1 MSAETVG
8 VKKKSMPPFEGHD
21 YDEEVYLVVKR
32 DIPAI
37 QSDLDEIKRDVEV
50 ISDEQSKQ
58 SGQHDRL
65 VSQVESLSAKVDT
78 FRADQA
84 AGFSAALT
92 RFNELSQ
99 EIKNSKTEE
108 VPWYKSFEKVLIL
121 LLVLGLGTL
130 AGVKSYSDIIGK
142 IPAAVGG
149 ATSPSVEKPLVPE
162 KTSFAASPKN
172 GEGP

>member
-1 MSAETVG
+1 MSTETVG
-8 VKKKSMPPFEGHD
+8 VKKKSMPPFDGHD

-50 ISDEQSKQ
+50 ISDEQGKQ
-58 SGQHDRL
+58 IQQHDKL
-65 VSQVESLSAKVDT
+65 VTQVEVLSAKVDS
-78 FRADQA
+78 FRVAQE
-84 AGFSAALT
+84 AGFNAAIT

-108 VPWYKSFEKVLIL
+108 IPWYRSFEKVLIL

-149 ATSPSVEKPLVPE
+149 AAGTNVERTLAPE
-162 KTSFAASPKN
+162 KTSFAATPQE